1 MTHDPVVKEL
11 VERAEHM
18 PSQGENWPAFIDALR
33 ECDYDVTGQIYQG
46 GPASL
51 TRSISIALGPKKD
64 EKVSLT
70 RLFQEWDDNYQR
82 EQARR
87 VRQRYLDATVEVI
100 YLDKNGKLKKPE
112 RIPKEDADK
121 PWKPGCHIQAEG
133 ARIEGRGWDKDPQPT
148 FVLKTTPIGTE
159 TPTGTIVGKRKL
171 GGTVQYLIK
180 PRSAPAEKKYLAR
193 LELESLQTQLKIN
206 LDYMSPEDIRNTHE
220 RIEVLKHKV

>member
-1 MTHDPVVKEL
+1 MSTDPIIKEL

-33 ECDYDVTGQIYQG
+33 ESDYDVTGPIYQG
-46 GPASL
+46 GPGSL

-70 RLFQEWDDNYQR
+70 RLFQEWDDYYKR
-82 EQARR
+82 DQAKR
-87 VRQRYLDATVEVI
+87 VRQRYLDSTVEVI
-100 YLDKNGKLKKPE
+100 YLDKNGRLKKPE
-112 RIPKEDADK
+112 RIPKEDAHT
-121 PWKPGCHIQAEG
+121 PWKPGCHIQEEG
-133 ARIEGRGWDKDPQPT
+133 AHVEGRGWDNDQGAT

-171 GGTVQYLIK
+171 SGTVQYLIK
-180 PRSAPAEKKYLAR
+180 PRSGPAEKKYLAR
-193 LELESLQTQLKIN
+193 LELESLQTQLRIN
-206 LDYMSPEDIRNTHE
+206 LDYMSPEDIQKTHE